1 MIADKSP
8 PLFKTILVLANSR
21 KLSGRC
27 IAGVELDEDWRPL
40 GWVRPVSGREH
51 GEVSEY
57 ERQYSDGS
65 HPDVLDVAQVPLVKH
80 VPETYQS
87 ENWLID
93 KGAYWEFVWG
103 FGITELSPLVDSRDL
118 WAASSSSTRYGL
130 NDRIPKSDADKLR
143 DSLRLIHVDSLRY
156 RVFAPGEDYG
166 NENLR
171 VQAIFSWCGHDYR
184 VFVTDPIVERDYLAH
199 GRGFHDIGAA
209 FLTVSLGEPYNDYCY
224 RLVAAVIAEAGGDR

>member
-87 ENWLID
+87 EKESLLKSLEEVKAGLENTSDNPKLP
-93 KGAYWEFVWG
+93 KK
-103 FGITELSPLVDSRDL
+103 ELQK
-118 WAASSSSTRYGL
+118 L
-130 NDRIPKSDADKLR
+130 NDDLLEKLR
-143 DSLRLIHVDSLRY
+143 KNESALRASLAQQKKDL
-156 RVFAPGEDYG
+156 
-166 NENLR
+166 NL
-171 VQAIFSWCGHDYR
+171 
-184 VFVTDPIVERDYLAH
+184 
-199 GRGFHDIGAA
+199 
-209 FLTVSLGEPYNDYCY
+209 
-224 RLVAAVIAEAGGDR
+224 